1 MGFLFRLASR
11 NLFRSKLR
19 TAVSIAAIAFGVMIV
34 VFARGL
40 VVGMTESI
48 YSDHIYYNSG
58 HIKIVTPEYHVR
70 ERLLTLD
77 YPIDGFAGEG
87 LEEMMSALRGVDG
100 VDMVIPRLKFGAMVS
115 TDDELVA
122 MSGWGI
128 VPDYELK
135 FTDVEDYLVEGRM
148 VQPGQR
154 EVVMGTALLEEI
166 NKGVGDKVT
175 ILFNTAFGS
184 LQGVTFTIVGRIETG
199 LKLLNEVVFYLPLD
213 EAQRLLEM
221 EGEATELLLVTPNR
235 EKVPD
240 VLPEVEALLA
250 RFGAADKYVALSYKE
265 TSDLISIMEISE
277 AIFDS
282 IYIFLVLLSCI
293 VVVNTMIMIVRER
306 TREIGMMSA
315 LGLESRE
322 ILQLFAIEG
331 GLMGVVGSLVGA
343 VLGHLINSYLARVGL
358 DYGAAL
364 SEMSAD
370 TLLNTMVHPV
380 ASIEV
385 AIYSFVLGVVVV
397 TIACFFPARR
407 AAGLEPTEA
416 LREG

>member
-1 MGFLFRLASR
+1 MGFLLKLASR

-19 TAVSIAAIAFGVMIV
+19 TAVSIAAIAFGIMIV
-34 VFARGL
+34 VFSRGL

-58 HIKIVTPEYHVR
+58 HIKIITPEYHAR
-70 ERLLTLD
+70 ERLMTLD
-77 YPIDGFAGEG
+77 YPVDGFAGEG
-87 LEEMMSALRGVDG
+87 LEAMMSALGSVDG

-122 MSGWGI
+122 MSGWGVI
-128 VPDYELK
+128 PDYELE

-148 VQPGQR
+148 ARAGER
-154 EVVMGTALLEEI
+154 EVVMGTALLDKI
-166 NKGVGDKVT
+166 HKGVGDKVT
-175 ILFNTAFGS
+175 ILFSTAFGS

-221 EGEATELLLVTPNR
+221 EGEATELLLVTPDR
-235 EKVPD
+235 EMASD
-240 VLPEVEALLA
+240 VLPEIRAMLA
-250 RFGAADKYVALSYKE
+250 REGVADKYLALSYRE
-265 TSDLISIMEISE
+265 TSDLIAIMEVSE
-277 AIFDS
+277 GIFDF

-293 VVVNTMIMIVRER
+293 VVINTMIMIVRER
-306 TREIGMMSA
+306 TKEIGMMSA
-315 LGLESRE
+315 LGLEGRE

-331 GLMGVVGSLVGA
+331 GLMGIVGSLVGA
-343 VLGHLINSYLARVGL
+343 VLGHMLNSYLARVGF

-364 SEMSAD
+364 SGMNAE
-370 TLLNTMVHPV
+370 TLFTTTIYPV
-380 ASIEV
+380 ASFEV
-385 AIYSFVLGVVVV
+385 AVYSFVLGVVVV
-397 TIACFFPARR
+397 TIACLFPARR